1 MPIFQY
7 IYSGA
12 KVMHVLMG
20 VNDSV
25 LELMKCQTS
34 DLSPRGVMDT
44 LDEAQNVTR
53 CCLLGRDANKAA
65 SVAEN
70 KRGQK
75 LWAFASL
82 KGDSPE
88 LNSSSSNVFLEFV
101 AEAK

>member
-1 MPIFQY
+1 
-7 IYSGA
+7 
-12 KVMHVLMG
+12 MHVLMG

-44 LDEAQNVTR
+44 LAEAQNVTR

-70 KRGQK
+70 KRG
-75 LWAFASL
+75 AEVVGVRFSL